1 MSITLITICLNS
13 AATLKRCIDSVLL
26 QTCKPDEYLFVDGG
40 SSDATPAIIAEQ
52 LPRLQAAGIR
62 AKVIQQEQVPEVA
75 GIPAAWNLGL
85 ENASGDIIALLNS
98 DDWYEPQ
105 ALQTVSETF
114 AVGNELDGVV
124 CPVNLLTEGKI
135 IRVLPTRSLRWLP
148 VLMPVPHPGCFFH
161 RRLYERLGH
170 YDTRYH
176 LSADYDFIWRCRK
189 KSARLQYLTQALV
202 NMEAGGMANRNRKL
216 ARNETYVIAKRHTPW
231 LALPRIAWLLR
242 ATFER

>member
-13 AATLKRCIDSVLL
+13 AATLQRCLDSVLL

-40 SSDATPAIIAEQ
+40 SSDTTLAILEEQ
-52 LPRLQAAGIR
+52 LPRLQAAGMR
-62 AKVIQQEQVPEVA
+62 ARVIQQQQEPEAA

-85 ENASGDIIALLNS
+85 KNASGEIIALLNS

-105 ALQTVSETF
+105 TLQTVSQAF
-114 AVGNELDGVV
+114 AAGDLLDGVV
-124 CPVNLLTEGKI
+124 CPVNLLAAGQIVKI
-135 IRVLPTRSLRWLP
+135 LPARSLRWLP

-170 YDTRYH
+170 YDTRYSI
-176 LSADYDFIWRCRK
+176 SADYDFIWRCRQK
-189 KSARLQYLTQALV
+189 HARLQYLPRALV
-202 NMEAGGMANRNRKL
+202 NMEAGGLANRNRKL
-216 ARNETYVIAKRHTPW
+216 ARNETYIIAKRHTPW